1 MDVTILICTWNRAE
15 KLRNCLTSLLQL
27 EVPAGLEWEIV
38 VVNNCCTDH
47 TSSVIQSFHD
57 SLPIREVF
65 EPQLGHSVSRNTGIS
80 MSSGTLI
87 LFTDD
92 DVQVDPK
99 WISEIKRVSDQ
110 YPKSCIFGGPI
121 YPQLEKV
128 PRHIQKCMESPFF
141 DGLILRK
148 NLGSGVKILDESES
162 LFGANMAFRRTLF
175 EQIRF
180 DSCLGLKGN
189 DHIRGDETDLIE
201 RARQKGA
208 TVVWVP
214 SAQVSHE
221 ISINRLSYR
230 FSLYYFWGA
239 GRTHMR
245 ARWIQH
251 HNSEPLLFPEI
262 RPINSFSLLAQWA
275 FIGGQIFE
283 SVALSCAPVRASEK
297 KTLQI

>member
-1 MDVTILICTWNRAE
+1 MDVTVLICTWNRAE
-15 KLRNCLTSLLQL
+15 KLKKCLTSLLHL
-27 EVPAGLEWEIV
+27 EIPAGLQWEIV
-38 VVNNCCTDH
+38 VVNNRCSDH

-65 EPQLGHSVSRNTGIS
+65 EPQLGHSVSRNTGVS
-80 MSSGTLI
+80 MSSGKLI

-99 WISEIKRVSDQ
+99 WLCEIKRVSDQ
-110 YPKSCIFGGPI
+110 YPKSSIFGGPI

-189 DHIRGDETDLIE
+189 DNIRGDEMDLIN
-201 RARQKGA
+201 RARDLGE
-208 TVVWVP
+208 TIVWAPNARITHIIETSRVGFK
-214 SAQVSHE
+214 SGG
-221 ISINRLSYR
+221 R
-230 FSLYYFWGA
+230 YFWGL
-239 GRTHMR
+239 GRTHAKMKKR
-245 ARWIQH
+245 IFFPQLNQLSSFGAWAQINFFFGGLFEMVSKRLITF
-251 HNSEPLLFPEI
+251 FPEH
-262 RPINSFSLLAQWA
+262 
-275 FIGGQIFE
+275 
-283 SVALSCAPVRASEK
+283 V
-297 KTLQI
+297 